1 LIHIFESD
9 LVNAL
14 AFVGL
19 LIPAIVLHE
28 IAHGAV
34 AFNFGDPTARD
45 AGRLTLNPVP
55 HIDPFGSVLLP
66 ALLAFSGAPVFGWAK
81 PVPVMPRY
89 FANPRKGMAI
99 VGIAGPLTNLA
110 LAWASG
116 IVLDFVNPTGTVR
129 DLIVVFAVVNVALA
143 IFNMI
148 PIPPLDGSRLLP
160 LVLNDNGRRIYAKVE
175 QYGILI
181 LFGFIIISRRA
192 GVSIFGGPIDFVLY
206 WVVGI

>member
-1 LIHIFESD
+1 MIFENE

-19 LIPAIVLHE
+19 LIPAIILHE

-34 AFNFGDPTARD
+34 AFNFGDTTARD
-45 AGRLTLNPVP
+45 AGRLTLNPIP
-55 HIDPFGSVLLP
+55 HVDPFGSVLLP

-89 FANPRKGMAI
+89 FADPRKGMAI

-116 IVLDFVNPTGTVR
+116 IVLNIVNPTGTLR
-129 DLIVVFAVVNVALA
+129 DLIVVFAIVNVALA

-160 LVLNDNGRRIYAKVE
+160 LVLNDSGRKAYAKVE
-175 QYGILI
+175 PYGFII
-181 LFGFIIISRRA
+181 LFGLIIVSRRA
-192 GVSIFGGPIDFVLY
+192 DVSLFAGPINFVLH

>member
-1 LIHIFESD
+1 MIFENE

-19 LIPAIVLHE
+19 LIPAIILHE

-34 AFNFGDPTARD
+34 AFNFGDTTARD
-45 AGRLTLNPVP
+45 AGRLTLNPIP
-55 HIDPFGSVLLP
+55 HVDPFGSVLLP

-89 FANPRKGMAI
+89 FADPRKGMAI

-110 LAWASG
+110 LAWLSG
-116 IVLDFVNPTGTVR
+116 IALNILNPTGTPR

-160 LVLNDNGRRIYAKVE
+160 LVLNENGRKAYAKVE
-175 QYGILI
+175 PYGFLI
-181 LFGFIIISRRA
+181 LFGLIIVSRRA
-192 GVSIFGGPIDFVLY
+192 DVSLFAGPINFVLH

>member
-1 LIHIFESD
+1 MIFENE

-19 LIPAIVLHE
+19 LIPAIILHE

-34 AFNFGDPTARD
+34 AFNFGDTTARD
-45 AGRLTLNPVP
+45 AGRLTLNPIP
-55 HIDPFGSVLLP
+55 HVDPFGSVLLP

-89 FANPRKGMAI
+89 FADPRKGMAI

-116 IVLDFVNPTGTVR
+116 IVLNIVNPTGALR
-129 DLIVVFAVVNVALA
+129 DLIVVFAIVNVALA

-160 LVLNDNGRRIYAKVE
+160 LVLNDSGRKAYAKVE
-175 QYGILI
+175 PYGFII
-181 LFGFIIISRRA
+181 LFGLIIVSRRA
-192 GVSIFGGPIDFVLY
+192 DVSLFAGPINFVLH